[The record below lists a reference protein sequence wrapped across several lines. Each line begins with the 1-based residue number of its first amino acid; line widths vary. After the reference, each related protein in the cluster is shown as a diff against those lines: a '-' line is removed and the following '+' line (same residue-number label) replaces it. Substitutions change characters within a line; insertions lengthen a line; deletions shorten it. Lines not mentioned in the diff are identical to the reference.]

1 MSTLNATNAQTF
13 DEAVEA
19 FRSQAL
25 PALLVGDH
33 ATVAAHFS
41 PTDDVT
47 LANPL
52 GPPARGRAAVSKT
65 IEMAAAQLADGSM
78 LEIEETSS
86 VTTPDLGYI
95 VQIEHAQARL
105 GGSSEFSRIS
115 LRVTMIFRRE
125 DGGWKV
131 VHRHAD
137 PILTTRPITSVAA
150 D

>member
-1 MSTLNATNAQTF
+1 MSTLNAANFQTF
-13 DEAVEA
+13 NDAVEA
-19 FRSQAL
+19 YRSQAL
-25 PALLVGDH
+25 PAFLVGDH
-33 ATVAAHFS
+33 ATVAGHFS
-41 PTDDVT
+41 PTDEVT

-52 GPPARGRAAVSKT
+52 GPPARGWAAVSKA
-65 IEMAAAQLADGSM
+65 IELAAAQVADGSI
-78 LEIEETSS
+78 LEIEEMSS
-86 VTTPDLGYI
+86 LTTPDLGYI

-105 GGSSEFSRIS
+105 GGSSEVSRIS

-137 PILTTRPITSVAA
+137 PILTTRPITSVAV